1 MKCIQN
7 YKKIR
12 KNKSIKRQAKRK
24 PEIIPQKLG
33 HGIMRY
39 AGIKANLVKMRQN
52 IHWYKLSYKLI

>member
-33 HGIMRY
+33 HESYIRGILRY
-39 AGIKANLVKMRQN
+39 FCGAGN
-52 IHWYKLSYKLI
+52 HT